1 MVINPYIFK
10 REPNIIFKGLGGI
23 GITREMFL
31 EDTRDINRRNIRAFV
46 DDGTDLKLHI
56 NKQFV
61 LDRFGSQRIGAETP
75 VRLLIGQ
82 NITGIEDVTGLIYRI
97 ENNTL
102 FNVSNLCD
110 FNFQGLESIGN
121 EGFRDVQRA
130 LTFSAPRLMLLE
142 YENPLVY
149 LGLDNGS
156 NPINSEFTILEGD
169 GYFSGSRINFTAPS
183 PLVTGAVTNNQNPYI
198 TFFPFPN
205 ATNFHG
211 AGFRNCVNLEGEIKM
226 LNATGDI
233 NMRLTINGASKVTKF
248 ILPNATRFIDTNQPF
263 RNAAML
269 DEIDM
274 RLVIEWIGEDCN
286 WTGVNLAGLTIR
298 ANEVLK
304 TAGVGGT
311 MHPWLLSAETGGAT
325 IIWYDANG
333 LPVLDYFI
341 TTWETTTPDESI
353 TIPTTGGGYN
363 YRVDWGDG
371 IVTQGHTGNAT
382 HIYAVAGIYT
392 VKISGTF
399 PQIYFNNG
407 GDRLK
412 IKSIEQW
419 GSGAWTSLQN
429 SFFGCTNL
437 VGNENDTP
445 DLTVAK
451 FFNYAF
457 RGTKY
462 NNPKIND
469 WDMSGITHLFGIF
482 WDTPFNQPLDKW
494 DVSSVINFDRT
505 FQNCVSFDQDLS
517 SWDVGNA
524 TSMTNFLLGVTLS
537 TANYDATLIA
547 WAALPALQSGVDF
560 HGGNSKYSPAAVA
573 ARNILINDHGWTIAD
588 GGPV

>member
-10 REPNIIFKGLGGI
+10 REPNIIFKGLGGL

-31 EDTRDINRRNIRAFV
+31 EDTRDINRRNIRAFH

-61 LDRFGSQRIGAETP
+61 LDRFGSQRVGSETP

-82 NITGIEDVTGLIYRI
+82 NITGIEDAEGLIYRI

-102 FNVSNLCD
+102 YSVSTLCT

-130 LTFSAPRLMLLE
+130 LTFSAPRLMLME
-142 YENPLVY
+142 YADPLVN
-149 LGLDNGS
+149 LGIDNGG
-156 NPINSEFTILEGD
+156 NPINSEFPILEGD
-169 GYFSGSRINFTAPS
+169 GYFIRSRINFTAPS
-183 PLVTGAVTNNQNPYI
+183 PLVTGAVTNNNNPYI

-205 ATNFHG
+205 ASNFHG
-211 AGFRNCVNLEGEIKM
+211 EGFRSCVNLEGEIKM

-233 NMRLTINGASKVTKF
+233 NMLYTINGASKVTKF
-248 ILPNATRFIDTNQPF
+248 TLPNATRFINTNNSF
-263 RNAAML
+263 TNAAML

-274 RLVIEWIGEDCN
+274 RLVIEWIGETN
-286 WTGVNLAGLTIR
+286 SWIGVNLPNLTIR

-353 TIPTTGGGYN
+353 TIPTTGVGFN

-371 IVTQGHTGNAT
+371 TVTQGHTGNAT

-392 VKISGTF
+392 VKISGDF
-399 PQIYFNNG
+399 PRIYFNNV
-407 GDRLK
+407 GDKLK

-419 GSGAWTSLQN
+419 GSGEWI
-429 SFFGCTNL
+429 SFNFYGCENM
-437 VGNENDTP
+437 VGNYTDIPN
-445 DLTVAK
+445 LSGLNGG
-451 FFNYAF
+451 FNHAF
-457 RGTKY
+457 REC
-462 NNPKIND
+462 
-469 WDMSGITHLFGIF
+469 HV
-482 WDTPFNQPLDKW
+482 FNGSVAGW
-494 DVSSVINFDRT
+494 DVSGATSLANFFFRAYV
-505 FQNCVSFDQDLS
+505 FNQDLS
-517 SWDVGNA
+517 SWDVGNV
-524 TSMTNFLLGVTLS
+524 TSMTNFLGGVTIS

-547 WAALPALQSGVDF
+547 WAALPVLKSGVGVSF
-560 HGGNSKYSPAAVA
+560 GPAKYSPAAVA
-573 ARNILINDHGWTIAD
+573 ARNILINDYGWNITD